1 MLTGWTCTATGRDR
15 CRPAVLAWLT
25 RIAARCTR
33 RARPCFAVSLR
44 APIEDRWCNQAL
56 PQLTDGQ
63 GLPHVAGNESEPLP
77 LPSARYP
84 VVRMLLPSAA
94 LSGVVSGADA
104 RGSEDLSG
112 DLMQVSCQVL
122 NASRWG
128 GA

>member
-1 MLTGWTCTATGRDR
+1 MVAVDSAHAPAANGTFALSEATAPLLAASAEP
-15 CRPAVLAWLT
+15 PAA
-25 RIAARCTR
+25 
-33 RARPCFAVSLR
+33 
-44 APIEDRWCNQAL
+44 
-56 PQLTDGQ
+56 
-63 GLPHVAGNESEPLP
+63 PLP

>member
-1 MLTGWTCTATGRDR
+1 M
-15 CRPAVLAWLT
+15 PARFRHGAGM
-25 RIAARCTR
+25 AAIHEL
-33 RARPCFAVSLR
+33 PS
-44 APIEDRWCNQAL
+44 QAL